1 MPPNATLVT
10 TAQICYT
17 HVSNF
22 KERVLLKERVLSSQ
36 MEQYILAPWLERE
49 Y

>member
-1 MPPNATLVT
+1 MLPNATLVT

-17 HVSNF
+17 YVSNF